1 MMCYA
6 LGMSRSAFFVFF
18 TVVACGS
25 APAQTPHD
33 SGPADDV
40 VVGTPDAGTVD
51 AQDEPEASAP
61 PRADVPAIACNDA
74 TADVYVTPA
83 LPTMTNT
90 TRGDIFRCA
99 PDATYPLSS
108 VQGLVAAKGLTTTMT
123 SGVSMYRIAFRT
135 WRSNGAAGASTA
147 RVYLPS
153 SPRTLPIPVI
163 VAAHPTDGITDS
175 SAPSMDPTS
184 NQDLALPW
192 AGLGYAII
200 VPDYAG
206 LGNEGVQGYLD
217 NHDQAYSVLDGA
229 RALRNFLSAGALS
242 SQVAIIGYSQGG
254 GAALSAQ
261 ALASSYGAGGD
272 VAAVAVFAPEWPT
285 RWNSFG
291 FLTMLEN
298 PGELTIETGISYNVV
313 EVMRTY
319 AYFSNWVG
327 TSDADD
333 AYPSAKRTSFDGAIN
348 SLAQVPLGGFLQAN
362 ALHISD
368 FVDDSFRTSLLACIQ
383 NGASDPGCVDPGKSY
398 FAFVTK
404 DAVVPDSSGAPVLYV
419 QGLAD
424 YVMPA
429 PAEAACN
436 IAYLASHGVT
446 PQVCVD
452 PAAQHET
459 VVGRNMDFVIPWVQA
474 RLANEQA
481 PACTATG
488 VMPPCIP

>member
-1 MMCYA
+1 
-6 LGMSRSAFFVFF
+6 MSRSAFFVFF
-18 TVVACGS
+18 AVVACS
-25 APAQTPHD
+25 AAPSQTSH
-33 SGPADDV
+33 
-40 VVGTPDAGTVD
+40 DAGTADD
-51 AQDEPEASAP
+51 AAPLPDASAPDVTEEPEASV
-61 PRADVPAIACNDA
+61 PRADVPAIACND
-74 TADVYVTPA
+74 TVADVYVTPA
-83 LPTMTNT
+83 LPPMTSQ
-90 TRGDIFRCA
+90 TRGDVFRCA
-99 PDATYPLSS
+99 PDVTYPLSS
-108 VQGLVAAKGLTTTMT
+108 VQSIVLGKGLTTTMT
-123 SGVSMYRIAFRT
+123 SGVSTYRIAFRT
-135 WRSNGAAGASTA
+135 WRSTGAAGASTA

-153 SPRTLPIPVI
+153 SPRALPIPVL
-163 VAAHPTDGITDS
+163 VAAHPTNGIADS
-175 SAPSMDPTS
+175 TAPSMDPAS

-229 RALRNFLSAGALS
+229 RALRKFLSAGALS

-291 FLTMLEN
+291 FASMLAS
-298 PGELTIETGISYNVV
+298 PSELTIQTGISFNVV

-319 AYFSNWVG
+319 AYFSNWIG
-327 TSDADD
+327 QPHADD
-333 AYPSAKRTSFDGAIN
+333 AYPSGKRSSFDGAIN
-348 SLAQVPLGGFLQAN
+348 SLSEVTLGGFLQAN
-362 ALHISD
+362 ALYVSD
-368 FVDDSFRTSLLACIQ
+368 FVDDAFRASLLACIE
-383 NGASDPGCVDPGKSY
+383 NGASDPGCVAPGKGY
-398 FAFVTK
+398 FDFVNK
-404 DAVVPDSSGAPVLYV
+404 DQVVPDASGAPVLYV

-429 PAEAACN
+429 PSEAACN
-436 IAYLASHGVT
+436 IAYLESHGVT

-452 PAAQHET
+452 PVAQHET
-459 VVGRNMDFVIPWVQA
+459 VVARNMDFVVPWVQA
-474 RLANEQA
+474 RLAGTQA
-481 PACTATG
+481 PECTTDG